1 MWKVSFGR
9 QLNLTRK
16 GQKTKRPIDHQVTA
30 NEGHYAGQFYT
41 LHRWVFGIGYWVFC
55 TAQRHCCSFSM
66 CANLLMRLAHISIC
80 LMNCYRT
87 HSFRVADLLLFIYSL
102 RRVICRRLSFD
113 LERFWFGFGFGF
125 GWGFVGEWGEWR
137 KGTSWVRSW
146 PLGQRN

>member
-9 QLNLTRK
+9 QLNLTSK
-16 GQKTKRPIDHQVTA
+16 GRKTKRPTDHQVTA

-41 LHRWVFGIGYWVFC
+41 VYRWVFGIGYWVFC
-55 TAQRHCCSFSM
+55 TAQRHCCSCSM

-113 LERFWFGFGFGF
+113 LERCEHVWRAQTNLFWS
-125 GWGFVGEWGEWR
+125 FVLLR
-137 KGTSWVRSW
+137 KHAWLVILWFYLAER
-146 PLGQRN
+146 